1 MINLEPIP
9 ANIQRRLNQKQKVL
23 SRETREFEIGETNTG
38 DLPELTYDMMATRT
52 PFLRMSSGL
61 EEPVV
66 LMGGELS
73 SGLSSLPSG
82 YNEIYGTRDYLSQD
96 DLINVETGEI
106 ELNNKFKR
114 PIPGVKSVD
123 AEFLGGSKAT
133 RKATINW
140 TCWSFDDIDRLTPHF
155 LQHGRSVLIE
165 WGWVYSSNDIY
176 NLPNFRELSGFGSGD
191 IGKIKKSA
199 YTNYREEILNNYG
212 NLDVMSGIVSNYEYS
227 TREDGAFDCQTMI
240 MSQGVNLFKGLQKN
254 TEQDDKTAKL
264 EYTDIVNK
272 NSSYAINTNVQFK
285 AFLRTIDNYVKNLVF
300 DFKDTKKTVD
310 RSEVTKREEILKEN
324 IIVKEINEAV
334 PTSNSADP
342 GDKNRTFFCEKN
354 SFILC
359 RRGSYGAIEDV
370 WVRWGWFEDYI
381 LSQFVTLT
389 NKDGDIVGR
398 FRSVE
403 QNEDGTYESVRIR
416 NSDYFETYNFKKYI
430 LPGQFFPLKSRKIP
444 GNTDTPGTLSIK
456 PKAQNNVIEGDVPYV
471 TGLAEL
477 VKENFNPYSTE
488 DSRKIF
494 DTYGISKE
502 LGRGYFGG
510 RQGFMRNI
518 LVNTKM
524 IKEAFDVLDDSDKE
538 AQIEPMNM
546 LEGMKQLLTNMNSV
560 GSSEIWNLEIVQ
572 DELDQ
577 ERLKIIDNNTSFID
591 FSDKDL
597 ISSSKY
603 KTFFN
608 NNSEIINQPGV
619 FYFPVWRT
627 DSLVKS
633 QNIQAKIPSSLQI
646 ATMYGSNVGNFIQE
660 PDNIAS
666 NHSPEGVAVS
676 AIASD
681 KVDARFVGTD
691 IAIRN
696 SHEIEPGKKDEE
708 NELVV
713 SNSRKILDWMS
724 SPLVQNVLGLSV
736 EKKRKLEENAMKAE
750 IKKDFNIAINNKFKD
765 VANRPLPNISQLSD
779 FDLEMLFSDKALTEI
794 LNLFPVPGLNPNLL
808 PSQQI
813 LTEEQKLIQDFRKGI
828 SDAFFAKRAQFIDSF
843 ASKYDYESGE
853 MRSEFMS
860 KAQDKTTYLGKTNND
875 NVPLLIPLEIELE
888 IDGIG
893 GIYPGNSFHSTYLPE
908 RYQDRSVFQIV
919 SVNHNVSETGWKV
932 TIVGKMRTSLSKVYL
947 GKVSSKKKQL
957 KAGAT
962 RDKTENQKNIDR
974 VRLEFLRSIEEQ
986 IPDSIIQRKFDEN
999 NKAKSDESFWGFLT
1013 IPYRS
1018 FLKGVDENVDI
1029 FDWVKPEMYTGEND
1043 KKQNRSIVEEA
1054 ARKAN
1059 EQK

>member
-23 SRETREFEIGETNTG
+23 SRKTREFEIGETNTS

-66 LMGGELS
+66 LMGGELKEDNTI
-73 SGLSSLPSG
+73 PSG
-82 YNEIYGTRDYLSQD
+82 YNEIYSKSL
-96 DLINVETGEI
+96 
-106 ELNNKFKR
+106 KR

-133 RKATINW
+133 RRATINW

-165 WGWVYSSNDIY
+165 WGWVYNSTDVY
-176 NLPNFRELSGFGSGD
+176 DLPNFRELSGFGSGD

-199 YTNYREEILNNYG
+199 YANYREKILESHG

-227 TREDGAFDCQTMI
+227 TREDGGFDCQTMI

-272 NSSYAINTNVQFK
+272 DSNYALNTNVQFK
-285 AFLRTIDNYVKNLVF
+285 AFLRTIDNYIQTLAL
-300 DFKDTKKTVD
+300 DFEDTTEERRGEVVVIERTV
-310 RSEVTKREEILKEN
+310 TPKEG
-324 IIVKEINEAV
+324 IISKQITNAV
-334 PTSNSADP
+334 PKAQTAS
-342 GDKNRTFFCEKN
+342 GTDKNRTFFCEKN
-354 SFILC
+354 NYIIC
-359 RRGSYGAIEDV
+359 QRGDYGATDDV

-403 QNEDGTYESVRIR
+403 QNEDSTYESVRIR
-416 NSDYFETYNFKKYI
+416 NSDYFETYNFKEYI
-430 LPGQFFPLKSRKIP
+430 LPGQFFPLKNRTIP
-444 GNTDTPGTLSIK
+444 SNNDEPGSFSLN

-471 TGLAEL
+471 TGLAEF
-477 VKENFNPYSTE
+477 VKENFNPFSTE
-488 DSRKIF
+488 DSTKTF

-510 RQGFMRNI
+510 NQGFMRNI

-524 IKEAFDVLDDSDKE
+524 IKKAFDVLDTSDSN
-538 AQIEPMNM
+538 AQIEPMNI
-546 LEGMKQLLTNMNSV
+546 LEGMKQLLTNMSSV
-560 GSSEIWNLEIVQ
+560 GGSGIWNLEIVQ

-591 FSDKDL
+591 FSDKDM
-597 ISSSKY
+597 ISSTKY
-603 KTFFN
+603 KTIFN
-608 NNSEIINQPGV
+608 SKSEITNQPGV
-619 FYFPVWRT
+619 FYFPVWQT

-646 ATMYGSNVGNFIQE
+646 ATMYGSNVGDFIRE

-696 SHEIEPGKKDEE
+696 SHEIEPSKKDEK

-713 SNSRKILDWMS
+713 STSQKILNWMKS
-724 SPLVQNVLGLSV
+724 DLVQHVLGISV
-736 EKKRKLEENAMKAE
+736 EKKRKADEDAMKAE

-765 VANRPLPNISQLSD
+765 VSNRPLPNISQLSD
-779 FDLEMLFSDKALTEI
+779 FDLEMLFSDKALMEI
-794 LNLFPVPGLNPNLL
+794 LDLFPVPGGNPNLL

-813 LTEEQKLIQDFRKGI
+813 QTGEQKLIQDFRKGI
-828 SDAFFAKRAQFIDSF
+828 AGAFNAKRAEFIDTF

-853 MRSEFMS
+853 MRSEFIEN
-860 KAQDKTTYLGKTNND
+860 ARDKTTYLGKTNND

-893 GIYPGNSFHSTYLPE
+893 GIYPGNSFHSTYLPQ

-919 SVNHNVSETGWKV
+919 SVNHNVTDSGWKV
-932 TIVGKMRTSLSKVYL
+932 TLVGKMRTSLSKVYL
-947 GKVSSKKKQL
+947 GKVGTKKKKL
-957 KAGAT
+957 TA
-962 RDKTENQKNIDR
+962 RDKPEYQKNRDR
-974 VRLEFLRSIEEQ
+974 VRLEFLRTIEEQ
-986 IPDSIIQRKFDEN
+986 IPDSIIQTKFDEN
-999 NKAKSDESFWGFLT
+999 NKRKSDESFWGFVT
-1013 IPYRS
+1013 IPYRG
-1018 FLKGVDENVDI
+1018 FLKGVDKYADV
-1029 FDWVKPEMYTGEND
+1029 FDLIEPEDYTGGNS
-1043 KKQNRSIVEEA
+1043 KSIVEEA
-1054 ARKAN
+1054 ARKDK
-1059 EQK
+1059 E